1 MHGKHSPSLSTESLL
16 PAAVV
21 SQVIQMLCFWMLAV
35 VGAAGRESYAR
46 GILAGSYLLVAALE
60 VVATVGYAV
69 EGRPREAAAMGL
81 LPLPALVL
89 GVGVWV
95 AERRILT
102 VLALVAAAY
111 VFVLVRRV
119 RGCRRRRRAAAARL
133 VTTWLPRV
141 CAFRSGPL

>member
-1 MHGKHSPSLSTESLL
+1 
-16 PAAVV
+16 
-21 SQVIQMLCFWMLAV
+21 

-69 EGRPREAAAMGL
+69 EGRPRDAAATGL

-95 AERRILT
+95 VERRILT
-102 VLALVAAAY
+102 VLALCAAAY
-111 VFVLVRRV
+111 VFILVRRV
-119 RGCRRRRRAAAARL
+119 LGRRRRRAAAACSI
-133 VTTWLPRV
+133 TTCFLAHAPVALGHSDSLSPRAV
-141 CAFRSGPL
+141 WSCWVSASL

>member
-1 MHGKHSPSLSTESLL
+1 MLYKYSPSSSTKSLL

-69 EGRPREAAAMGL
+69 EGRPREAAAIGL

-102 VLALVAAAY
+102 VLALCAACQ
-111 VFVLVRRV
+111 VFLMVRRV
-119 RGCRRRRRAAAARL
+119 RVVVGGG
-133 VTTWLPRV
+133 
-141 CAFRSGPL
+141 GPLEHELVFARVRLLL

>member
-1 MHGKHSPSLSTESLL
+1 
-16 PAAVV
+16 
-21 SQVIQMLCFWMLAV
+21 MLCLYTIAA

-69 EGRPREAAAMGL
+69 EGRPRDAAATGL

-95 AERRILT
+95 VERRILN
-102 VLALVAAAY
+102 VLALCAAAY
-111 VFVLVRRV
+111 VFILVRRV
-119 RGCRRRRRAAAARL
+119 LGRRRRRWRAAAACSI
-133 VTTWLPRV
+133 TTCFLAHAPVALGHSDSLSPRAV
-141 CAFRSGPL
+141 WRCWVSASL